1 MGHLSGPAT
10 FEPFHRTIG
19 TLAPAGEFLG
29 DHRSRYRSTALAA
42 TAVSCLSQASA
53 FAWLIVSPGH
63 TSAWAR
69 MSYRLRL
76 LETDEG
82 WSVSCLD
89 LPGCHSQGDSRD
101 EALLNIREAIQLW
114 LEVEAEEAGVKTAEV
129 VEITV

>member
-1 MGHLSGPAT
+1 
-10 FEPFHRTIG
+10 
-19 TLAPAGEFLG
+19 
-29 DHRSRYRSTALAA
+29 
-42 TAVSCLSQASA
+42 
-53 FAWLIVSPGH
+53 
-63 TSAWAR
+63 

-89 LPGCHSQGDSRD
+89 LPGCHSQGGSRD